1 MFYLP
6 GTSRGW
12 GDAHRGGHGW
22 TDLRKS
28 IAESVN
34 TYYYKLA
41 LDLGIERFDHYMEYY
56 GFGQPTGIDL
66 TGEIGGIL
74 PSPAYKRKTRK
85 EAWYPGDT
93 VNISI
98 GQGDWK
104 VTPLQLARGV
114 SALADGQ
121 LRTPHLVIQQRDGF
135 DSDWAAT
142 SPGEIKPVS
151 PNPSNL
157 QAVREGMMATMRPGG
172 SGWRVAVGAPYVMAG
187 KTGTAQVISRKGTAA
202 VNPKSLPMHLRHRAL
217 FVGFAPVDNPVI
229 AIAVAVEGG
238 GYGGSAA
245 APIARKVFDA
255 YLLGKMP
262 EGMQPLDSERGG

>member
-1 MFYLP
+1 
-6 GTSRGW
+6 
-12 GDAHRGGHGW
+12 
-22 TDLRKS
+22 
-28 IAESVN
+28 
-34 TYYYKLA
+34 
-41 LDLGIERFDHYMEYY
+41 MEYY

-135 DSDWAAT
+135 DSDWTAT
-142 SPGEIKPVS
+142 PPARASRS
-151 PNPSNL
+151 
-157 QAVREGMMATMRPGG
+157 
-172 SGWRVAVGAPYVMAG
+172 APTPTTCRRCA
-187 KTGTAQVISRKGTAA
+187 
-202 VNPKSLPMHLRHRAL
+202 RA
-217 FVGFAPVDNPVI
+217 
-229 AIAVAVEGG
+229 
-238 GYGGSAA
+238 
-245 APIARKVFDA
+245 
-255 YLLGKMP
+255 
-262 EGMQPLDSERGG
+262 

>member
-1 MFYLP
+1 M
-6 GTSRGW
+6 

-104 VTPLQLARGV
+104 VTAAAARGV
-114 SALADGQ
+114 SGWPTASCAP
-121 LRTPHLVIQQRDGF
+121 RT
-135 DSDWAAT
+135 W
-142 SPGEIKPVS
+142 
-151 PNPSNL
+151 
-157 QAVREGMMATMRPGG
+157 
-172 SGWRVAVGAPYVMAG
+172 
-187 KTGTAQVISRKGTAA
+187 
-202 VNPKSLPMHLRHRAL
+202 
-217 FVGFAPVDNPVI
+217 
-229 AIAVAVEGG
+229 
-238 GYGGSAA
+238 
-245 APIARKVFDA
+245 
-255 YLLGKMP
+255 
-262 EGMQPLDSERGG
+262 